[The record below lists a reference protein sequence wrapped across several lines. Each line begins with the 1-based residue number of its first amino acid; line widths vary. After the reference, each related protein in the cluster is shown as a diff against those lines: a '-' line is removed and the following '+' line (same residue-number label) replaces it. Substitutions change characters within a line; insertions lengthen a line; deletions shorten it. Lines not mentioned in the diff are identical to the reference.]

1 MAFASREPS
10 NRNMALQKA
19 AEPTTLHVHAPL
31 GGRTKSTA
39 VENLELGQAAQRW

>member
-1 MAFASREPS
+1 
-10 NRNMALQKA
+10 MALQKA